1 MRAYQVFA
9 GMAPEQATA
18 LLGALRE
25 QSPATYAQALA
36 MASAAL
42 RARPVYLRRQPLE
55 KQAQAARRAFSRVA
69 ANEAAEEV
77 LATFFLECEKDL
89 LVEWLDGLGVAHE
102 DGTLSATPEAPPGA
116 KLREAVESFR
126 KGGDGW
132 KRELL
137 LRAFAAQSAV
147 DWPELDALLEG

>member
-9 GMAPEQATA
+9 GMAPDRATA

-25 QSPATYAQALA
+25 KSPATYEQALA
-36 MASAAL
+36 LASAAL

-77 LATFFLECEKDL
+77 LATYFLECEKAL
-89 LVEWLDGLGVAHE
+89 LLEWLDAVGVEHD
-102 DGTLSATPEAPPGA
+102 DGTLSATPAAPPA
-116 KLREAVESFR
+116 KKLREAVEAFR
-126 KGGDGW
+126 KGADDW
-132 KRELL
+132 KRDLL

-147 DWPELDALLEG
+147 DWPELEALLAA